1 LAIFKTF
8 AITERQHVEFRLSGF
23 NFLNHPL
30 ESFQGGAD
38 TSISFNY
45 QCGAVAFSNGG
56 PPCFY
61 GQGQYVASSPAP
73 KGNYVVNGNQTAA
86 GYASTKY
93 GRRVVEFSAKYTF

>member
-1 LAIFKTF
+1 LFKTF
-8 AITERQHVEFRLSGF
+8 NVTERQHVEFRISGF

-38 TSISFNY
+38 TSLTFNY
-45 QCGAVAFSNGG
+45 TCSTT
-56 PPCFY
+56 PCLY
-61 GQGQYVASSPAP
+61 GQGQYVSSSPKP
-73 KGNYVVNGNQTAA
+73 SGKYIINGNQTAA